1 MITLATLIPIAAKGA
16 LVLLAATI
24 AALVLTRRSAAIR
37 HMAWTGGLF
46 ALLALPML
54 SIAMP
59 KVRISR
65 ELPFSAALRPELPH
79 DSFAPVSDDQL
90 TAPASLPVVAAMPGT
105 TPAVEAA
112 PAVAPEIAPKA
123 WGVDSAVP
131 PIRSRAIGEGSAEI
145 LVMAW
150 LTGAS
155 LMIGW
160 LVLGHIRARAIAR
173 ASSISLAP
181 EWTGLLEGARMDAG
195 VTQDVEIRE
204 SEFLAVPIT
213 VGFFKPII
221 VVPAEGREWSSEH
234 RADVLVHE
242 LAHIARRDTLTHS
255 IGWVACALHWFNPLA
270 WLALYRA
277 RVEREHACDDVVL
290 SAGAR
295 PSTYAQELLT
305 TAQLAQIP
313 LGAGAASLAMA
324 RKSQLTGRLLAI
336 LDKDRQRG
344 PASIRGAGFLSA
356 IGLLIVLPV
365 AALAPATVEASDTWG
380 FASDLAPID
389 EAPVDGVRAP
399 NAALPKMTPTVQTVR
414 TTVPVRA
421 EGPCPRNKNDKGAR
435 EVKLTRSMTIS
446 GQGNAEDGTGNS
458 YTVWSGSDCY
468 VKIQLF
474 GKVKFNADESDV
486 SELSRGGRIEFTTG
500 EGSTDRVYTVKEE
513 GGSLVRRYTI
523 NGKETP
529 VTEEVEKWRS
539 ELILAYIRQSAYD
552 AEGRARR
559 IMAAR
564 GVDGVLAEIEQIT
577 SDYAAGRYFGAII
590 AGSKLDD
597 ATTAKVVSAA
607 GHHLESDYELGK
619 VLKAVPVSSLGGPA
633 ALGAYVEATETIE
646 SDYEL
651 GRTLARVLSSGPQN
665 QEVTKALL
673 KRASTMD
680 SDHELAELLLGL
692 VATGSV
698 KGEATV
704 AYIDAIPTIESD
716 YEKQR
721 VLTAIVPAL
730 AGNPRMLAQSLRT
743 AATIESDYSLSEYL
757 KQFLTVTTLSGELI
771 APFFEAVTSIESDY
785 NQQEVLVAAL
795 GRSSGPEVVTQV
807 INATKRIESDHSQ
820 AEVLLAAITRGL
832 TPEQKT
838 LLKSVARG
846 GIESDYDRARVLDA
860 LER

>member
-24 AALVLTRRSAAIR
+24 VALVLTRRSAAIR

-46 ALLALPML
+46 ALLALPFL
-54 SIAMP
+54 SFAMP
-59 KVRISR
+59 EVRIPSG
-65 ELPFSAALRPELPH
+65 LPFTEALRPEIPHQRFATVRDDNLP
-79 DSFAPVSDDQL
+79 APE
-90 TAPASLPVVAAMPGT
+90 TLPVVAAQPSTVPPVEKVPEMAL
-105 TPAVEAA
+105 PADGV
-112 PAVAPEIAPKA
+112 PA
-123 WGVDSAVP
+123 DP
-131 PIRSRAIGEGSAEI
+131 PIRSRAFGEGSAEI
-145 LVMAW
+145 LALAW
-150 LTGAS
+150 LAGAG

-160 LVLGHIRARAIAR
+160 LVFGHIRARAIAR

-181 EWTGLLEGARMDAG
+181 EWTGLLEGARLDAG

-221 VVPAEGREWSSEH
+221 VVPAEGRDWSSEH

-290 SAGAR
+290 SSGAR

-305 TAQLAQIP
+305 TAQLTQIP

-336 LDKDRQRG
+336 LDKNRHRD
-344 PASIRGAGFLSA
+344 PANIRGAGFLA
-356 IGLLIVLPV
+356 AFGLLVVLPV
-365 AALAPATVEASDTWG
+365 AALAPATADATEKFEVA
-380 FASDLAPID
+380 ADLAPID
-389 EAPVDGVRAP
+389 EAPMEGVRAP
-399 NAALPKMTPTVQTVR
+399 IAALPSTVASISSADPSNR
-414 TTVPVRA
+414 RSA
-421 EGPCPRNKNDKGAR
+421 GPCPRNKNDKGAR
-435 EVKLTRSMTIS
+435 EVNLTRSMKIS
-446 GQGNAEDGTGNS
+446 GQGNAEDGSGNS
-458 YTVWSGSDCY
+458 WTVWSGTDCY
-468 VKIQLF
+468 VKIQLY
-474 GKVKFNADESDV
+474 GKVKFNADENDV
-486 SELSRGGRIEFTTG
+486 AELSRGGRIEFTYA
-500 EGSTDRVYTVKEE
+500 EGKNERAYTVKEE
-513 GGSLVRRYTI
+513 GGELVRRYTE
-523 NGKETP
+523 NGRETP
-529 VTEEVEKWRS
+529 VTEEVAQWRG

-552 AEGRARR
+552 AEGRAKR

-564 GVDGVLAEIEQIT
+564 GVDGVLAEIDQIT
-577 SDYAAGRYFGAII
+577 SDYAAGRYFGAVV
-590 AGSKLDD
+590 AGSRLDD
-597 ATTAKVVSAA
+597 ASTARVVTAA

-619 VLKAVPVSSLGGPA
+619 VLKAVPVASLSGPA
-633 ALGAYVEATETIE
+633 ALGAYVEATGSIE

-651 GRTLARVLSSGPQN
+651 GRTLARVLSAGPQN

-692 VATGSV
+692 VATGTV
-698 KGEATV
+698 KGDATV

-721 VLTAIVPAL
+721 VLTAIAPAL

-743 AATIESDYSLSEYL
+743 ATTIESDHSLSEYL

-771 APFFEAVTSIESDY
+771 APFFEAVASIESDY
-785 NQQEVLVAAL
+785 SQQEVLIAAL

-807 INATKRIESDHSQ
+807 LNATKRIDSDHSQ
-820 AEVLLAAITRGL
+820 AEVLLAAINRGL

-838 LLKSVARG
+838 LLKSVAKG

-860 LER
+860 LEQ

>member
-1 MITLATLIPIAAKGA
+1 MITLTILMPIAAKGT

-24 AALVLTRRSAAIR
+24 VALVLTRRSAAIR

-46 ALLALPML
+46 ALLALPFL
-54 SIAMP
+54 SSAMP
-59 KVRISR
+59 
-65 ELPFSAALRPELPH
+65 ALRVPSVAPLTDRIPREVPRV
-79 DSFAPVSDDQL
+79 SFAPARDD
-90 TAPASLPVVAAMPGT
+90 TPEPASMPVVAALPST
-105 TPAVEAA
+105 TPPADVVVPVTA
-112 PAVAPEIAPKA
+112 PAIAPPA
-123 WGVDSAVP
+123 SP
-131 PIRSRAIGEGSAEI
+131 PVRLPADI
-145 LVMAW
+145 LVLAW
-150 LTGAS
+150 LAGAT

-160 LVLGHIRARAIAR
+160 LVIGHIRARAIAR
-173 ASSISLAP
+173 ASSVSLAP
-181 EWTGLLEGARMDAG
+181 EWTGLLEGARVDAG

-213 VGFFKPII
+213 VGFFKPVI
-221 VVPAEGREWSSEH
+221 VVPTEGRDWSSEH

-295 PSTYAQELLT
+295 PSTYAQELLA
-305 TAQLAQIP
+305 TAQLARIP

-336 LDKDRQRG
+336 LDKNRHRD
-344 PASIRGAGFLSA
+344 PANIRGAGFLSA
-356 IGLLIVLPV
+356 IGLLVLLPV
-365 AALAPATVEASDTWG
+365 AALTPASVEASEK
-380 FASDLAPID
+380 FEVAADLAAVE
-389 EAPVDGVRAP
+389 EAPIEGVRAP
-399 NAALPKMTPTVQTVR
+399 IAALSKPALAVSTVPSVSTVQST
-414 TTVPVRA
+414 
-421 EGPCPRNKNDKGAR
+421 GPCPRNKNDAGAR
-435 EVKLTRSMTIS
+435 EVNLTRSMKIS
-446 GQGNAEDGTGNS
+446 GQGNAEDGSGNS
-458 YTVWSGSDCY
+458 WTVWSGTDCY
-468 VKIQLF
+468 VKIQLY
-474 GKVKFNADESDV
+474 GKVTFNADEADV
-486 SELSRGGRIEFTTG
+486 SELSRGGKIEFTYA
-500 EGSTDRVYTVKEE
+500 EGSSERVYTVKEE
-513 GGSLVRRYTI
+513 GGELVRRYTQ
-523 NGKETP
+523 NGRESP
-529 VTEEVEKWRS
+529 VTDEVAKWRA

-564 GVDGVLAEIEQIT
+564 GVDGVLAEVDQIT
-577 SDYAAGRYFGAII
+577 SDYAAGRYFGAVI
-590 AGSKLDD
+590 ASSKLDD
-597 ATTAKVVSAA
+597 ATTARVVTAA

-619 VLKAVPVSSLGGPA
+619 VLKAVPVASLAGPA
-633 ALGAYVEATETIE
+633 ALGAYVEATGSIE

-651 GRTLARVLSSGPQN
+651 GRTLARVLSAGPQN

-692 VATGSV
+692 VATGTV
-698 KGEATV
+698 KGDATV

-721 VLTAIVPAL
+721 VLTAIAPAL

-743 AATIESDYSLSEYL
+743 AATIESDHSLSEYL
-757 KQFLTVTTLSGELI
+757 KQFLMVTTLSGELI
-771 APFFEAVTSIESDY
+771 APFFEAVASIESDY

-807 INATKRIESDHSQ
+807 INATKRIDSDHSQ
-820 AEVLLAAITRGL
+820 AEVLLAAIHRGL
-832 TPEQKT
+832 TSEQRT
-838 LLKSVARG
+838 LLKAVAKG

-860 LER
+860 LEQ